1 MSEEPIV
8 RVFTLGQLRRMTAEL
23 PDDTAVVFMED
34 VDAFHEVS
42 DSPRYFPP
50 AGQAP
55 GALILEWGQE
65 ITEDHDMVP
74 RLDEWLEVGDYLK

>member
-1 MSEEPIV
+1 MSEKPIP
-8 RVFTLGQLRRMTAEL
+8 VFTLGQLRRMTAEL

-34 VDAFHEVS
+34 VDTFYEVS

-65 ITEDHDMVP
+65 ITKDHDMEP
-74 RLDEWLEVGDYLK
+74 RLDEWHEVGEYLC